1 MRGMVIAVVAL
12 LGFGPRPVGAAEM
25 SLERLAWL
33 AGTWEGV
40 SDGVRMEETWSTP
53 AGGGLVGM
61 HKDTRGGK
69 MVSYEFFR
77 IVPQKD
83 GRVCYMASQLGR
95 APVPFCAAAM
105 EDSAVVFENLQHD
118 YPQRVLYRLLADGR
132 LHARIEGPQAGRTVA
147 MEWWWTRRGGR

>member
-12 LGFGPRPVGAAEM
+12 LGLCPRPVGAEEM

-40 SDGVRMEETWSTP
+40 SDGLTMEETWSTP

-83 GRVCYMASQLGR
+83 GRICYMASPLGR
-95 APVPFCAAAM
+95 APVPFCAVAM
-105 EDSAVVFENLQHD
+105 EDSAVVFENPQHD
-118 YPQRVLYRLLADGR
+118 FPQRVLYRLLADGR
-132 LHARIEGPQAGRTVA
+132 LHARIEGPQAGKPAA